1 MLDGNAVDDTVA
13 FVTVDEEYEVGL
25 DGFVAGGF
33 VAGGFV
39 IVDVEWEVGRIVVEF
54 LTVEDAAM
62 RASKT
67 L

>member
-25 DGFVAGGF
+25 DGF